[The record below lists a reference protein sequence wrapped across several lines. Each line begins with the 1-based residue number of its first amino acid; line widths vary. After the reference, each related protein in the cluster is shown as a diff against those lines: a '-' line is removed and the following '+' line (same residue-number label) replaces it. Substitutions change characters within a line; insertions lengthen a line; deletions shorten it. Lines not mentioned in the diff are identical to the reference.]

1 MFFAAPTTRGDNGSS
16 LNTLENFLGCNQ
28 VSGKGMVEIMKC
40 FQLGQS
46 KQVIGEISSSP
57 SSCRATIEVQD

>member
-28 VSGKGMVEIMKC
+28 VSGKGMVECLKM
-40 FQLGQS
+40 GQS